1 MRGIDTP
8 VRKMRREIFK
18 EIAQL
23 AYHSDNLNDDVE
35 ALPYKIVNPETPIY
49 RESIYREREIV
60 REQIRLAMGLSL
72 RPEDA
77 PVHVTQGLEE
87 SNIDEKYY
95 EPPMIQVIP
104 SACNACPENEYC
116 VTDRCMGCVAHPCQ
130 VVCPRGAISTV
141 NGKSVIDQSKCIR
154 CGKCKSVCPYDAVS
168 HQQRPCSAACG
179 VGALGE
185 AFDWPVPVTMMLSLA
200 AGITVSISGNKLL
213 FKNADGI
220 EIGSKTLSDAE
231 GKKIGDVLDETTNSS
246 FANKNLGEVLKQQRL
261 TFCCCNIRW

>member
-1 MRGIDTP
+1 MEVVMRGIDTP

-154 CGKCKSVCPYDAVS
+154 CGKCV
-168 HQQRPCSAACG
+168 AACPIH
-179 VGALGE
+179 LM
-185 AFDWPVPVTMMLSLA
+185 PMMLNQFALERDWASFEKYHGMDCMECGSCAYICPAKRHL
-200 AGITVSISGNKLL
+200 TQS
-213 FKNADGI
+213 FKA
-220 EIGSKTLSDAE
+220 
-231 GKKIGDVLDETTNSS
+231 GKKIIS
-246 FANKNLGEVLKQQRL
+246 AQRKKAAAQAAAGK
-261 TFCCCNIRW
+261 

>member
-1 MRGIDTP
+1 MEVVMRGIDTP

-179 VGALGE
+179 VGA
-185 AFDWPVPVTMMLSLA
+185 
-200 AGITVSISGNKLL
+200 
-213 FKNADGI
+213 
-220 EIGSKTLSDAE
+220 IGSDGAGRAVIDSEKLQINPRFFS
-231 GKKIGDVLDETTNSS
+231 
-246 FANKNLGEVLKQQRL
+246 
-261 TFCCCNIRW
+261 